1 VQRSVVSGIERQ
13 IAQIGVVAR
22 QPYGTASELEAALRA
37 LYAGLHDPDVVPA
50 DRAELTRAAPYLL
63 HTLFKARID
72 LRDRIA
78 AWRESGLL
86 GSRTAEAALRDV
98 LRLARY
104 ASDVLG
110 EVAASNPRLGPDQR
124 TRRGFTGSANNT
136 LVNPA
141 FYDGRNI
148 PFRSGDVLLMRG
160 SAHNSAAIA
169 RIGDVDTQFS
179 HTAIIY
185 IDPKGEHWVVEA
197 LIEDGAVINRLTH
210 VLDHGLGRAVLY
222 RFKDAEVAAKAASLA
237 YERVLATKTGQAPHI
252 PYDFTMRLTGRK
264 SLFCAKLVSQ
274 AFADATDGAV
284 ALPAF
289 KTRLDQKTN
298 REFFKSIGVKAKET
312 YAPGDIDLDPRF
324 DVVAEWQDYRLTPVL
339 RRQDMVMTKFFEWM
353 ETRGYRF
360 REDFFITLI
369 AIFGRLSSYLSDRAK
384 NLISAVVP
392 KVPRN
397 MSRSC
402 VAAIVMLHKS
412 AEELTPALEALEDDH
427 IKRTGLPLHP
437 AEILSHLERLR
448 ETSGGRIGY
457 LRGKP

>member
-1 VQRSVVSGIERQ
+1 MQRSVVSGIEQQ
-13 IAQIGVVAR
+13 IAGIGAVAS
-22 QPYGTASELEAALRA
+22 QSYGSASELETALRG
-37 LYAGLHDPDVVPA
+37 LYAALHDPDVDPA

-63 HTLFKARID
+63 HTLFDARIG
-72 LRDRIA
+72 LRNRIA
-78 AWRESGLL
+78 GWQESGLL
-86 GSRTAEAALRDV
+86 DRSAETALRDV
-98 LRLARY
+98 LRLTRY

-110 EVAASNPRLGPDQR
+110 EIAASNPRMAPNQK
-124 TRRGFTGSANNT
+124 TKRGFTGSANNT
-136 LVNPA
+136 FVNPA
-141 FYDGRNI
+141 FYNGRNI
-148 PFRSGDVLLMRG
+148 PFRTGDVLLLRG

-185 IDPKGEHWVVEA
+185 VDPKGEHWVVEA
-197 LIEDGAVINRLTH
+197 LIEDGAVINTLAH

-222 RFKDAEVAAKAASLA
+222 RFKDADVAAKAAKLA
-237 YERVLATKTGQAPHI
+237 YERVLATKTGKAPHI
-252 PYDFTMRLTGRK
+252 PYDFSMRLTGRK

-284 ALPAF
+284 ELPAF
-289 KTRLDQKTN
+289 KTRLDQRKN
-298 REFFKSIGVKAKET
+298 RAFFKSIGVKARET

-353 ETRGYRF
+353 ETKGYRF

-384 NLISAVVP
+384 NLISGVVP

-402 VAAIVMLHKS
+402 VATIVMLHKS
-412 AEELTPALEALEDDH
+412 AEELTPALAALEDDH
-427 IKRTGLPLHP
+427 IRMTGLPLHP
-437 AEILSHLERLR
+437 AEILKHLERLR
-448 ETSGGRIGY
+448 ETSGSRIGY